1 MHNDL
6 QRLAHDLLV
15 LSESNNS
22 KIDRLI
28 DHLRREREAASMQS
42 CARYNSLNRID
53 DDRGWRNAFTVRHR

>member
-6 QRLAHDLLV
+6 QRLAHELLV

-28 DHLRREREAASMQS
+28 DHLRREREAGSTQPY
-42 CARYNSLNRID
+42 ARYDSLHRVD
-53 DDRGWRNAFTVRHR
+53 DDRGWRDAFTVRHR